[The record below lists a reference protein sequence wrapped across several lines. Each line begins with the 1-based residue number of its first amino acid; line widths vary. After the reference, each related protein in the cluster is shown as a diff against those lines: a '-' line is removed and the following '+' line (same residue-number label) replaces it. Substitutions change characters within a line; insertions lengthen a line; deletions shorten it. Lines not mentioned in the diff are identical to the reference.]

1 MVAGLLFMDL
11 VWAGGLFG
19 LTYLSATTALA
30 AASCCSGAIAIALAV
45 TVALL
50 TWIGACAVI
59 LFLLPK
65 PSPGTYRMLQGGAF
79 YAWAFGFIARR
90 WLDLPP
96 MGLIYRQSAL
106 LRFLVLR
113 AAGARVAFD
122 AQISSDA
129 VLLDPGLLV
138 MESGALLGSQAT
150 VAGHF
155 IVGDRLVLAPVVIH
169 AGAQIAIDVIIGP
182 GVTIGKN
189 AVIEGRASIGPNT
202 TIGDDAQLGAQ
213 VLTGR
218 AVVIGN
224 GARVPMASVVPAK
237 TQLAAGA
244 TWSPAPPQEVP

>member
-90 WLDLPP
+90 CDRVGEELVDRVRHRVTSWSS
-96 MGLIYRQSAL
+96 SA
-106 LRFLVLR
+106 RSFLR
-113 AAGARVAFD
+113 A
-122 AQISSDA
+122 
-129 VLLDPGLLV
+129 
-138 MESGALLGSQAT
+138 
-150 VAGHF
+150 
-155 IVGDRLVLAPVVIH
+155 
-169 AGAQIAIDVIIGP
+169 
-182 GVTIGKN
+182 
-189 AVIEGRASIGPNT
+189 
-202 TIGDDAQLGAQ
+202 
-213 VLTGR
+213 
-218 AVVIGN
+218 
-224 GARVPMASVVPAK
+224 
-237 TQLAAGA
+237 
-244 TWSPAPPQEVP
+244 